1 MNLKRKQGTSQ
12 QILPPVVIDRLA
24 TKAFI
29 DAIVPLCRF
38 PNPCVVAQLGGGEV
52 FGTIRANGGNTRFNI
67 GQTSSGAK
75 VMYDDNTT
83 PRLAFLWAHGCL
95 MTAHPRFQEVDGK
108 KRSHYVFAHVWE
120 AAQDV
125 NAYTNVANLVAV
137 PKYVSSLTDGNG
149 PLASYFQYH
158 AHSVYGWKPATMPNP
173 SKPRDYQAF
182 LSHVVYLNSV
192 SKKNPR
198 VLVKNRGDKSN
209 AQRFTTLKSNGIF
222 PWP

>member
-1 MNLKRKQGTSQ
+1 VNSARKQWTSQ
-12 QILPPVVIDRLA
+12 QILPPVVIDHVA
-24 TKAFI
+24 TRAFI
-29 DAIVPLCRF
+29 DAVVPLCRF
-38 PNPCVVAQLGGGEV
+38 PNPDVVAQLGGREV
-52 FGTIRANGGNTRFNI
+52 FGTIRANGGNARFDL

-95 MTAHPRFQEVDGK
+95 MTAHPRFQEDDGK

-137 PKYVSSLTDGNG
+137 PKYTASLTDGNG

-158 AHSVYGWKPATMPNP
+158 AYSVYGWKPAMMPNP
-173 SKPRDYQAF
+173 PIPVDYQAF
-182 LSHVVYLNSV
+182 LAHVVYLNSA
-192 SKKNPR
+192 STNAPR
-198 VLVKNRGDKSN
+198 VLVKNQGNKSN
-209 AQRFTTLKSNGIF
+209 DQRFRTLKSNGIF